1 MAYSLAQLNDAV
13 RTDPQGF
20 VQECDAAY
28 NKKIDSA
35 ARKIADNLKKSRI
48 VLLSGPSGSGK
59 TTTAKKIEARLEQ
72 MGINSHAIAMDNYFQ
87 TLDRETCPR
96 NREGDID
103 YESPFLLDMDLL
115 NRHFNLLD
123 KGEKI
128 LILKFEF
135 AR

>member
-87 TLDRETCPR
+87 TLDQIGRASCRER
-96 NREGDID
+96 V
-103 YESPFLLDMDLL
+103 S
-115 NRHFNLLD
+115 
-123 KGEKI
+123 
-128 LILKFEF
+128 
-135 AR
+135 A

>member
-1 MAYSLAQLNDAV
+1 MAYSLTQLNDAV

-28 NKKIDSA
+28 NKKIESA
-35 ARKIADNLKKSRI
+35 ARKIADNLKRSRI

-87 TLDRETCPR
+87 TLDPETCPR

-123 KGEKI
+123 KGG
-128 LILKFEF
+128 
-135 AR
+135 A

>member
-72 MGINSHAIAMDNYFQ
+72 LETLLDAGL
-87 TLDRETCPR
+87 LDREEY
-96 NREGDID
+96 RERKRRIEEEMG
-103 YESPFLLDMDLL
+103 
-115 NRHFNLLD
+115 
-123 KGEKI
+123 
-128 LILKFEF
+128 
-135 AR
+135 